1 MWGRRFGMDIVS
13 GTTVRFKLSFARWKG
28 LIIKLNWTGAQSLD
42 CF

>member
-13 GTTVRFKLSFARWKG
+13 GIAVSFKLYFARWKG
-28 LIIKLNWTGAQSLD
+28 LIIKLNCTGAQSLD